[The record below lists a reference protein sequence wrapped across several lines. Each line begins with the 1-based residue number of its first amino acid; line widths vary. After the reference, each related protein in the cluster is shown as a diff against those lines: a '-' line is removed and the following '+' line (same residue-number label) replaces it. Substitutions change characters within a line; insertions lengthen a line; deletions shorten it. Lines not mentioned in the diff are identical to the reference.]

1 MPSSS
6 NHSAPQPSTIIAD
19 RYRLDSLRAHGGMA
33 DVWQATDL
41 QLTRVVAI
49 KLLKPHLAAE
59 STLAERFRR
68 EAIAAANLNH
78 YNIVTVYDAIED
90 NGRQAVIMEFVD
102 GESLRERLDREKTLS
117 INSVLSIGYSVCS
130 ALEAAHKQGLIH
142 RDVKPGNILINISKR
157 VMLTDF
163 GIAKALD
170 GDEDLTSENIMM
182 GTAKYL
188 SPEQVRGDN
197 LDARADLYSLGLVMY
212 ECLAGKVPFVG
223 KNDTDTALARLHR
236 DATDIEKHRPDV
248 EPDVA
253 RIINR
258 LIAREPKDRF
268 ADAAQAGVAIR
279 RVIESRKSSTPAGT
293 KRPGGDRTPTPGK
306 VIRPKGHTPV
316 GITREPVESSSGQQ
330 SRQQQSSRP
339 NSTTKSSPTRT
350 RSKTAFKPTPAMLI
364 GVVTLLL
371 VIGVVFA
378 KVNKSD
384 STSAEP
390 PITTIAAATPVVSG
404 PVQITG
410 IKSFDPQG
418 DDQTENDNE
427 AANVTD
433 GDATTAWSTTCY
445 KSSTFGSK
453 SGVGLVM
460 QLNGA
465 ALAQI
470 QADVQGD
477 SWKAKVYTSNTA
489 GSDLDSWG
497 SPIWEGSSDDGPTIT
512 ASFKTPSQ
520 FALVYLTQIG
530 VSGFCSNNNPY
541 RGYISEIRI
550 LPSP

>member
-1 MPSSS
+1 
-6 NHSAPQPSTIIAD
+6 
-19 RYRLDSLRAHGGMA
+19 MA

-41 QLTRVVAI
+41 QLTRTVAI

-142 RDVKPGNILINISKR
+142 RDVKPGNILINTSKR

-188 SPEQVRGDN
+188 SPEQVRGDS

-212 ECLAGKVPFVG
+212 ECLAGKVPFIG

-236 DATDIEKHRPDV
+236 DATDIAKHRPDID
-248 EPDVA
+248 PDVA

-268 ADAAQAGVAIR
+268 SDAAQAGVAIR
-279 RVIESRKSSTPAGT
+279 RVIEGRKSSTPTAT
-293 KRPGGDRTPTPGK
+293 KRPTGDRTPTPGK

-316 GITREPVESSSGQQ
+316 GITREPVESPSNQQ
-330 SRQQQSSRP
+330 GRQQQSSQP
-339 NSTTKSSPTRT
+339 TTKTSVSKT
-350 RSKTAFKPTPAMLI
+350 RSNTAFKPTPAVLI
-364 GVVTLLL
+364 GVVAILL
-371 VIGVVFA
+371 VVGVVFA
-378 KVNKSD
+378 QLNKSD
-384 STSAEP
+384 STSANMA
-390 PITTIAAATPVVSG
+390 TTTVAVTSPVASG
-404 PVQITG
+404 PIQITG

-418 DDQTENDNE
+418 DDKTENDNE
-427 AANVTD
+427 ASYVTD
-433 GDATTAWSTTCY
+433 GDATTVWSTTCY

-460 QLNGA
+460 QLNGS
-465 ALAQI
+465 ALAQL
-470 QADVQGD
+470 QADIQGD
-477 SWKAKVYTSNTA
+477 DWKAKVYTSNTA
-489 GSDLDSWG
+489 GADLESWG
-497 SPIWEGSSDDGPTIT
+497 SPIWEGSANGGSTIT
-512 ASFKTPSQ
+512 ASFSAPSQ
-520 FALVYLTQIG
+520 FALVYFTQIG
-530 VSGFCSNNNPY
+530 KSGFCSNNNPY

-550 LPSP
+550 LAAP